1 MERRHHSQSHSQR
14 QQRRNHFSSSS
25 SNQSR
30 SNNRFSFPKSSSS
43 SSSANDVRDRR
54 RETQEE
60 KQEEAIVGTCPFM
73 CPEAER
79 LHRQRLRDLA
89 VFERLHGDPRNSSP
103 ALAVK
108 KFCRTM
114 SAKEVRASDVR
125 PLPVLEET
133 LNYLLSLLDSTEH
146 PFEVIHDFVFDRTRS
161 IRQDLSM
168 QNIVNDRVINMFEK
182 IVTFHVISHHKLRS
196 SCSSSSTS
204 SLHYL
209 NLEQL
214 TKALTSLYNLYEAN
228 RSSQPIH
235 EKESEFRSFY
245 VLLHLDSIG
254 QPMGES
260 LSLWFRHMPFPII
273 KSKEMW
279 FARQALRYFRMG
291 NYRRFLFTAAAEA
304 SYLQYC
310 IIEPYVDEVRSLALC
325 CINNCGYKLHPYPLG
340 HLSKVLMM
348 EESDVELFCNACGL
362 QTCRDEVGNKLLP
375 TRQTTF
381 CCPKSGLQN
390 YSFLGFKQLQRQ
402 IEP

>member
-14 QQRRNHFSSSS
+14 QQGRNHFSSSS

-79 LHRQRLRDLA
+79 LQRQRLRDLA

-161 IRQDLSM
+161 VRQDLIM
-168 QNIVNDRVINMFEK
+168 QNIVNDKAINMFEK
-182 IVTFHVISHHKLRS
+182 IVKFHVISHHKLRS
-196 SCSSSSTS
+196 SCSSSSIS
-204 SLHYL
+204 PLHYL

-214 TKALTSLYNLYEAN
+214 TKALTSLYNLGS
-228 RSSQPIH
+228 RFLSGFVTCLLLSSSQ
-235 EKESEFRSFY
+235 K
-245 VLLHLDSIG
+245 
-254 QPMGES
+254 
-260 LSLWFRHMPFPII
+260 
-273 KSKEMW
+273 K
-279 FARQALRYFRMG
+279 
-291 NYRRFLFTAAAEA
+291 
-304 SYLQYC
+304 
-310 IIEPYVDEVRSLALC
+310 
-325 CINNCGYKLHPYPLG
+325 
-340 HLSKVLMM
+340 
-348 EESDVELFCNACGL
+348 CGL
-362 QTCRDEVGNKLLP
+362 LARPYGTFRWAIIGVFYRLLLL
-375 TRQTTF
+375 RHHI
-381 CCPKSGLQN
+381 
-390 YSFLGFKQLQRQ
+390 YSTALLNLILMRFDHLLCAVYIIVIISSIR
-402 IEP
+402 IL

>member
-1 MERRHHSQSHSQR
+1 MERRQHSQSHSQR
-14 QQRRNHFSSSS
+14 QQRRNHFSSSSS

-79 LHRQRLRDLA
+79 LQRQRLRDLA

-108 KFCRTM
+108 KV
-114 SAKEVRASDVR
+114 K
-125 PLPVLEET
+125 
-133 LNYLLSLLDSTEH
+133 
-146 PFEVIHDFVFDRTRS
+146 
-161 IRQDLSM
+161 
-168 QNIVNDRVINMFEK
+168 
-182 IVTFHVISHHKLRS
+182 FHVISHHKLRS
-196 SCSSSSTS
+196 SCSSSSIS
-204 SLHYL
+204 PLHYL

-228 RSSQPIH
+228 RSSKPIH
-235 EKESEFRSFY
+235 EKEAEFRSFY
-245 VLLHLDSIG
+245 VLLHLDSNG
-254 QPMGES
+254 QPVGES
-260 LSLWFRHMPFPII
+260 LSLWFRHVPSPII

-279 FARQALRYFRMG
+279 FARQALRYFQMG
-291 NYRRFLFTAAAEA
+291 NYRRFLSTVAAEA

-310 IIEPYVDEVRSLALC
+310 IIEPYIDEVRSLALC
-325 CINNCGYKLHPYPLG
+325 CIHNCCYKLHPYPLG

-348 EESDVELFCNACGL
+348 EESDVELFCNAYGL
-362 QTCRDEVGNKLLP
+362 QTCIDEVGNKLLP
-375 TRQTTF
+375 TKQTTF
-381 CCPKSGLQN
+381 CRPKGGLQN
-390 YSFLGFKQLQRQ
+390 YSFLGFQQLGR
-402 IEP
+402 